1 MKNYKEL
8 SNSEKVSIVNKLISV
23 CELIANDNHQKNSIS
38 WDIMVQLRSWL
49 RESNIDEYMYEVIEK
64 VADFL
69 KYRN

>member
-8 SNSEKVSIVNKLISV
+8 SNSEKVAIVNKLISV
-23 CELIANDNHQKNSIS
+23 CELIATDNNQRSTIS

-49 RESNIDEYMYEVIEK
+49 KESNIDEYMYEVIDK
-64 VADFL
+64 VVDFL

>member
-8 SNSEKVSIVNKLISV
+8 SNSEKVSIVNKIISV